1 MLEERIL
8 LTLAYVIISAL
19 LLIFCFY
26 TGFSKKIKLTGIVVL
41 TFFYIFSW
49 KGYEGILG
57 WPTSEELPELFNIN
71 WVVIEEPNKAQS
83 NEGSL
88 FLWVS
93 EVDEFN
99 KSFGDP
105 RAYRLVWNDDNHK
118 KAQDALHKI
127 KEGQQLNGK
136 KSYGVLNKDNEGT
149 DSDVYDI
156 QEGDLELGS
165 PSFEFIE
172 VPPLDLPAK
181 TMILDQ

>member
-71 WVVIEEPNKAQS
+71 WVVIQEPNKAQS

-88 FLWVS
+88 FLWVR

-136 KSYGVLNKDNEGT
+136 KSFYF
-149 DSDVYDI
+149 
-156 QEGDLELGS
+156 LE
-165 PSFEFIE
+165 
-172 VPPLDLPAK
+172 K
-181 TMILDQ
+181 TLSKK

>member
-49 KGYEGILG
+49 KGYDGILG

-71 WVVIEEPNKAQS
+71 WVVIQEPNKAQS

-105 RAYRLVWNDDNHK
+105 RAYRLV
-118 KAQDALHKI
+118 
-127 KEGQQLNGK
+127 
-136 KSYGVLNKDNEGT
+136 
-149 DSDVYDI
+149 
-156 QEGDLELGS
+156 
-165 PSFEFIE
+165 
-172 VPPLDLPAK
+172 
-181 TMILDQ
+181 